1 MDSFMVPTLSTKLPY
16 IVGGRDA
23 TPGKYPWQGT
33 LQRDG
38 LHICGGSLISRQW
51 VVTAVIVQWNL
62 SITTT

>member
-1 MDSFMVPTLSTKLPY
+1 MVPALSIKLPY

-23 TPGKYPWQGT
+23 TPGKYPWQAS

-38 LHICGGSLISRQW
+38 LHLCGGSLISRRW